1 MQISEGS
8 SLPVELWMHIL
19 DDVAE
24 EQNYDAIARC
34 ARVCRFFE
42 HMCKKHLQDDL
53 TFSSEEGV
61 EHLKTD
67 TAEMEIGGWRGP
79 QFATIVGE
87 RDSKA
92 IPHVATF
99 ASRFAGRWTQI
110 WVLTIENAS
119 WPSSL
124 RAANAAVF
132 RDLSRLA
139 SITRLVLEYVT
150 FPSIVTFG
158 ALVSALPRLERLHLR
173 DVTLTGS
180 SGLFDPRTLAE
191 FRLLPPTKNLQHI
204 TLGHVSDYGSHKF
217 IPSAWPC
224 YTELLAFIVAV
235 SNPCGKSPR
244 VYPWGSVCNLRL
256 DENVW
261 WKFSSSS
268 IARLLHALPS
278 LENLK
283 FATADSTVADL
294 EITGLPAHPRLE
306 PIAIG
311 VHCATAQSQH
321 VARIIRCLIDMDFP
335 LTVMRIYATV
345 YPFLRDA
352 HRLVATAIN
361 ELVHHAG
368 PSLDDLGV
376 FLQGD
381 RYDSV
386 IPIDAAADRYRRC
399 DLFANTNPTSLR
411 IYGCDAS
418 CLGVREILSHVT
430 SRCVAS
436 VNIHFRSLER
446 RDRGEL
452 GEGLSQL
459 DTVLLLPVFD
469 NLLHVLIWARFPQFQ
484 PQAEMEKWAHSMK
497 SSMSS
502 LDERRVLGIE
512 LRDEDSRHRVRL
524 GLIWDHDIED
534 WRRYDSRMDE
544 NGNVEIAEVPASEG
558 RAPSEAMAAHTAWKR
573 SSQTQGDRRSAP
585 EPEWQAQPQR
595 WMTEVTARGRAYEEE
610 ARGVKGI

>member
-1 MQISEGS
+1 
-8 SLPVELWMHIL
+8 MHIL

-110 WVLTIENAS
+110 WVLTIVNAS

-244 VYPWGSVCNLRL
+244 VYPWGSVRFLRL
-256 DENVW
+256 NVW

-268 IARLLHALPS
+268 IARLLRALPS
-278 LENLK
+278 LENLD
-283 FATADSTVADL
+283 FATTEGDIETLKV
-294 EITGLPAHPRLE
+294 TYVPAHPRLE
-306 PIAIG
+306 PITIS
-311 VHCATAQSQH
+311 VH
-321 VARIIRCLIDMDFP
+321 
-335 LTVMRIYATV
+335 
-345 YPFLRDA
+345 
-352 HRLVATAIN
+352 
-361 ELVHHAG
+361 
-368 PSLDDLGV
+368 
-376 FLQGD
+376 
-381 RYDSV
+381 
-386 IPIDAAADRYRRC
+386 YRQC
-399 DLFANTNPTSLR
+399 DLFANANPKSLR
-411 IYGCDAS
+411 IDGCDAS

-430 SRCVAS
+430 SRCVSS
-436 VNIHFRSLER
+436 VNIRFNESIQ
-446 RDRGEL
+446 RDDEGWS
-452 GEGLSQL
+452 EGLSQL
-459 DTVLLLPVFD
+459 DTALSLPVFN
-469 NLLHVLIWARFPQFQ
+469 NLVHVLLSVNYGLDLHWH
-484 PQAEMEKWAHSMK
+484 EVEKWTYLMK
-497 SSMSS
+497 SC
-502 LDERRVLGIE
+502 LAIVDKRGILGK
-512 LRDEDSRHRVRL
+512 
-524 GLIWDHDIED
+524 D
-534 WRRYDSRMDE
+534 WKRYDSKTDE
-544 NGNVEIAEVPASEG
+544 DGNVEIIEVPAFEG
-558 RAPSEAMAAHTAWKR
+558 GAPSEAMVAYTAWVRSEEVGTFCCIRLLFISSAYRKR
-573 SSQTQGDRRSAP
+573 VTGDLS
-585 EPEWQAQPQR
+585 
-595 WMTEVTARGRAYEEE
+595 
-610 ARGVKGI
+610 